1 MKNMSQ
7 TNKDADDSVEKLI
20 ASQISQWDLARSNYM
35 DLENAMLRTVI
46 LDNGCRI
53 KIQFNPSRMRSSAA
67 RVDKKSV
74 SRRRCFLCSG
84 NLPDQQRGLV
94 FEDRYLILVNPFPI
108 FSRHLT
114 IPLKEHTDQL
124 IGGRFDDMLRLSRFL
139 DSFIVFYN
147 GPQCGASA
155 PDHFHFQAG
164 NKGFMPIEEE
174 YHHFPRK
181 LIAGKE
187 GCTIEAMDGYY
198 RNTLVLS
205 GKNNEVL
212 TTFFGKIY
220 HILRQSQESGDEPMM
235 NILAGYEDGL
245 WRVFIFPRRAHRPR
259 QFFEKDD
266 GQILISPASVDFGG
280 VWITPRREDYDKLD
294 SETVMDIFAQVSY
307 GGMEW
312 QNIKNILCNHK

>member
-1 MKNMSQ
+1 MSRFE
-7 TNKDADDSVEKLI
+7 NEAFGSVEKLI
-20 ASQISQWDLARSNYM
+20 ASQITQWDLARSNYT
-35 DLENAMLRTVI
+35 DLEKALLRTIVM
-46 LDNGCRI
+46 DNGCRI
-53 KIQFNPSRMRSSAA
+53 KVQFNPSRMRSSAA

-74 SRRRCFLCSG
+74 SNRRCFLCAG
-84 NLPDQQRGLV
+84 NLPDQQRGLA

-108 FSRHLT
+108 FGRHLT

-124 IGGRFDDMLRLSRFL
+124 IGGRFGDMLRLSRFL

-147 GPQCGASA
+147 GAQCGASA

-181 LIAGKE
+181 LLTRNE
-187 GCTIEAMDGYY
+187 GCTIAAMDGYY

-205 GKNNEVL
+205 GNNIEVL
-212 TTFFGKIY
+212 TILFDKIY
-220 HILRQSQESGDEPMM
+220 HILRQLQESGGEPMM

-245 WRVFIFPRRAHRPR
+245 WRIFIFPRRAHRPR
-259 QFFEKDD
+259 QFFEKDE

-294 SETVMDIFAQVSY
+294 GEAIMDIFAQVSY
-307 GGMEW
+307 GSMEW
-312 QNIKNILCNHK
+312 QNIKNRLCNHK